1 MIRIRIH
8 GRGGQG
14 SVTFAHMLC
23 LAATE
28 EDKFGQSS
36 QGQTW
41 DRRGTPMEG
50 YARIGDRP
58 ISERGFIIEPDYVV
72 VLDPTIVGA
81 VNLEA
86 GMKDDGKIIANSPV
100 CLEFK
105 HQSVCVDATSIALE
119 KMKTPITNTAMLGA
133 FTGVTGLI
141 SLDSAEKGVRAML
154 GKKFSEDIIKKNI
167 DAVRAAFQEVQ

>member
-14 SVTFAHMLC
+14 AVTFAHMLC

-28 EDKFGQSS
+28 ENKFGQSS

-50 YARIGDRP
+50 YARIGDKP
-58 ISERGFIIEPDYVV
+58 ISERGMILEPDYVV
-72 VLDPTIVGA
+72 VLDPTIVGG

-86 GMKDDGKIIANSPV
+86 GLKDDGKIIVNSPV
-100 CLEFK
+100 DIKFK
-105 HQSVCVDATSIALE
+105 HQSVCIDATSIALD
-119 KMKTPITNTAMLGA
+119 KLKVPITNTAMLGA
-133 FTGVTGLI
+133 FAGVSGLI
-141 SLDSAEKGVRAML
+141 SLDSAEKGVRQML
-154 GKKFSEDIIKKNI
+154 GKKFREEKIINNLE
-167 DAVRAAFQEVQ
+167 AVRAAFEGVK